1 MHRLMRT
8 PELKQIYIGRSYRV
22 EPMQGLVK
30 DIFDLDRCWMRG
42 KNSNCWLF
50 AAMGITVQI
59 HQFTAFKEKRSTW
72 KIKDEVL
79 G

>member
-1 MHRLMRT
+1 
-8 PELKQIYIGRSYRV
+8 
-22 EPMQGLVK
+22 MQGLVE
-30 DIFDLDRCWMRG
+30 DILELDRCWMRG
-42 KNSNCWLF
+42 NKNNRWLF

-59 HQFTAFKEKRSTW
+59 HQLAAYKENRSIW

>member
-1 MHRLMRT
+1 
-8 PELKQIYIGRSYRV
+8 
-22 EPMQGLVK
+22 
-30 DIFDLDRCWMRG
+30 
-42 KNSNCWLF
+42 LF

>member
-1 MHRLMRT
+1 
-8 PELKQIYIGRSYRV
+8 
-22 EPMQGLVK
+22 MQGLIK

-42 KNSNCWLF
+42 NKSNRWLF
-50 AAMGITVQI
+50 AAMGITVQM
-59 HQFTAFKEKRSTW
+59 HQLTAFKEKRSTW